1 VRIVA
6 LSPLIRRTCCAL
18 RHNLR
23 PSPRALKLTSAR
35 PTTRTPP
42 AKDQRT
48 TMPNDSTMQ
57 LVVFSLGEEEY
68 ALPIT
73 HVQEIIRYTEPR
85 GVASQTPWVKG
96 VISLRG
102 KIVPVYDLA
111 LRLGLEVETV
121 ASKIVMVESGD
132 DMAGVIVG
140 DVEEVLTLTQDD
152 LDEVPAAGAACIQAI
167 AKVGDRLVVLLDPA
181 GIFAA
186 EPTAPARTSFSA
198 AAAAA
203 AGEALA
209 KAA

>member
-1 VRIVA
+1 M
-6 LSPLIRRTCCAL
+6 S
-18 RHNLR
+18 NE
-23 PSPRALKLTSAR
+23 
-35 PTTRTPP
+35 
-42 AKDQRT
+42 
-48 TMPNDSTMQ
+48 STMQ
-57 LVVFSLGEEEY
+57 LVVFSLGNEEY

-85 GVASQTPWVKG
+85 GVAAQTPWVKG

-111 LRLGLEVETV
+111 SRLGLDGSGC

-132 DMAGVIVG
+132 QMAGVIVG
-140 DVEEVLTLTQDD
+140 DVEEVLTLTSAD

-186 EPTAPARTSFSA
+186 EPGASTGKPSA
-198 AAAAA
+198 ASASASAT

>member
-1 VRIVA
+1 M
-6 LSPLIRRTCCAL
+6 S
-18 RHNLR
+18 
-23 PSPRALKLTSAR
+23 
-35 PTTRTPP
+35 
-42 AKDQRT
+42 
-48 TMPNDSTMQ
+48 NDSTMQ

-111 LRLGLEVETV
+111 LRLNLDVSST

-132 DMAGVIVG
+132 HMAGVIVG
-140 DVEEVLTLTQDD
+140 DVEEVLTLTNED

-181 GIFAA
+181 GIFAS
-186 EPTAPARTSFSA
+186 EPGASTGKPSSA
-198 AAAAA
+198 AASAS